1 MSVTIADELCRQLL
15 AQEARQIREMLGSPV
30 LIVIAASASG
40 RKIVVGADFEF
51 GAVPNTAT
59 GAAEAVARICL
70 NIAETPN
77 PDDVKLY
84 GEGRSS

>member
-1 MSVTIADELCRQLL
+1 MITMADELCRAILSQR
-15 AQEARQIREMLGSPV
+15 AKEIRENIGSPV
-30 LIVIAASASG
+30 LIVIAALASG
-40 RKIVVGADFEF
+40 RKIVVGADFDPD
-51 GAVPNTAT
+51 AVPNTAQ